1 MKQIFMFLAAV
12 LLTVSTY
19 GQVGIGTTNPDASA
33 ALEITSSTKGVL
45 IPRMTEA
52 QRDAIPSVAT
62 GLMIYQTDG
71 TVGFYYYNGSS
82 WTNVGITGAQA
93 SAITANTAKVGYTDA
108 LVSAN
113 EDVVANTAK
122 VGITEAQA
130 SAITTNTAK
139 VGITSAEASAI
150 VQNTAKVGI
159 TESQAS
165 AITANTAKVGITT
178 SQASAITAN
187 TAKVGFTTSQAS
199 AITAN
204 TAKVGITEAQAS
216 AITANTAK
224 VGITTSQASAITA
237 NTAKVGITTAQAS
250 EITANTAK
258 IGVTTYAIGDSYGGG
273 IVFYV
278 YDGGR
283 HGLIAAT
290 ADQGRDIRWYGG
302 SNTNTRAKANGIG
315 AGLKNTTLIIANQ
328 GSVDGNDFAATLCN
342 EYSVTVDG
350 VTYGD
355 WYLPSRNELALLV
368 RQPDVVGGFDGDA
381 YWSSVENN
389 TNTAWRVYPTSGSQI
404 ASSKSGL
411 FNVRAI
417 RAF

>member
-52 QRDAIPSVAT
+52 QRDAIPSVAK

-82 WTNVGITGAQA
+82 WTN
-93 SAITANTAKVGYTDA
+93 
-108 LVSAN
+108 
-113 EDVVANTAK
+113 
-122 VGITEAQA
+122 
-130 SAITTNTAK
+130 
-139 VGITSAEASAI
+139 
-150 VQNTAKVGI
+150 
-159 TESQAS
+159 
-165 AITANTAKVGITT
+165 
-178 SQASAITAN
+178 
-187 TAKVGFTTSQAS
+187 
-199 AITAN
+199 
-204 TAKVGITEAQAS
+204 VGITEAQAS

-258 IGVTTYAIGDSYGGG
+258 IGVTTYAIGDSYGSG

>member
-1 MKQIFMFLAAV
+1 
-12 LLTVSTY
+12 
-19 GQVGIGTTNPDASA
+19 
-33 ALEITSSTKGVL
+33 
-45 IPRMTEA
+45 
-52 QRDAIPSVAT
+52 
-62 GLMIYQTDG
+62 
-71 TVGFYYYNGSS
+71 
-82 WTNVGITGAQA
+82 
-93 SAITANTAKVGYTDA
+93 
-108 LVSAN
+108 
-113 EDVVANTAK
+113 
-122 VGITEAQA
+122 
-130 SAITTNTAK
+130 
-139 VGITSAEASAI
+139 
-150 VQNTAKVGI
+150 
-159 TESQAS
+159 
-165 AITANTAKVGITT
+165 
-178 SQASAITAN
+178 
-187 TAKVGFTTSQAS
+187 
-199 AITAN
+199 
-204 TAKVGITEAQAS
+204 
-216 AITANTAK
+216 
-224 VGITTSQASAITA
+224 
-237 NTAKVGITTAQAS
+237 
-250 EITANTAK
+250 ANTAK
-258 IGVTTYAIGDSYGGG
+258 IGVTTYAIGDSYGSG

>member
-187 TAKVGFTTSQAS
+187 TAKVG
-199 AITAN
+199 
-204 TAKVGITEAQAS
+204 
-216 AITANTAK
+216 
-224 VGITTSQASAITA
+224 ITTSQASAITA

-258 IGVTTYAIGDSYGGG
+258 IGVTTYAIGDSYGSG